1 MKKIFIS
8 LLFFLSTAAI
18 ASPSGWKL
26 SRDVN
31 GVKVWQLEKNSDVTG
46 SLEKRKT
53 GKKINW
59 LNIKQKDFFKKLEE
73 KKKKMLSFIGISEW
87 KGKYKW
93 QPKKEHHELLV
104 NGSYRDWSG
113 QKITFAEV
121 HIYRANETIQI
132 LHTRPTATINGDK
145 LASRIIAH
153 MKNQAGVE

>member
-1 MKKIFIS
+1 MKKVFIL
-8 LLFFLSTAAI
+8 LLFFLSTTAI

-46 SLEKRKT
+46 SLERRKT

-93 QPKKEHHELLV
+93 KPKKDYHELLV
-104 NGSYRDWSG
+104 NGSYKDWSG
-113 QKITFAEV
+113 QKIIFTEV
-121 HIYRANETIQI
+121 HIYRTNETIQI
-132 LHTRPTATINGDK
+132 LHTRPKSIAGGDK
-145 LASRIIAH
+145 LARRIIAH
-153 MKNQAGVE
+153 MKNQAEVE